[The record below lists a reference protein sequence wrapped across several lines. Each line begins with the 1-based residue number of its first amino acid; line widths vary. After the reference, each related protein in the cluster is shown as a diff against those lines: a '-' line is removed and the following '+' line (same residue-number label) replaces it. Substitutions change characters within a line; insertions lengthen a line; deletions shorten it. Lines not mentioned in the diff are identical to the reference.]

1 MTSSPAELIDRLAV
15 EFVAAHPGLRRNTR
29 GSLVTHGAVRAM
41 TSRGRVVIRLTSE
54 RAEEVRAS
62 GEGAA
67 YKGQP
72 NRWVELA
79 ADLPHERV
87 AALVAEACEL

>member
-1 MTSSPAELIDRLAV
+1 MTSSPTDLFDRLAV
-15 EFVAAHPGLRRNTR
+15 DLVAAHPGLRRNTR

-41 TSRGRVVIRLTSE
+41 TSRDRVVVRLAPD

-79 ADLPHERV
+79 ADLPAERV